1 MARRRVLRAVG
12 LAVAA
17 AALVT
22 GCATVPSVGQ
32 PRAVIGATGQIP
44 QFVQLIPPVPQA
56 DWGPDQIVQGFVA
69 ASASFAGN
77 HAAAQ
82 RFLSPAA
89 RRTLHLGSWPVT
101 VVNVGSDPTLTPLRP
116 AAGNGPPTLTQATLR
131 ASQVATI
138 SDIGQYVY
146 GPARRTYHFTL
157 VRVGGQWRINS
168 LTPPALLLSQDS
180 FMDVYQARNLYFWS
194 PGYQALVP
202 EPVFAPQQDTYAA
215 AAASL
220 VHALMRTS
228 QDLGSADQHDQTWL
242 ADATQTAFRPGTT
255 LIGDKVAIEGQT
267 AIVNLGGAAARAS
280 PAELQRMARQLV
292 TTLTSTSY
300 ASPPIA
306 RHVELQINGRQPRGA
321 SQRPSPPGP
330 PLSTGPLYY
339 LATNGT
345 VSALSAQ
352 NAQSA
357 QVGQNAP
364 SEPSGR
370 PVRNAPGH
378 GQVPFSRIAVGSD
391 PASGTQ
397 LLAGAAVA
405 GQGCTVYYGPLT
417 GTAPLSSSAV
427 PDSGGGPCTSVS
439 WDSRGDIWAVAAGDI
454 WVLPA
459 GSRQFLPIGP
469 PLLPGGSAAD
479 YQVLS
484 LRVAPDAV
492 RVALLVKVAGPPA
505 ANQVVMA
512 AVSHLG
518 GEFLLGTTVAVGP
531 TLASPIALSW
541 YDPDHLVV
549 LARSELYSV
558 PVNGGAPAP
567 IVPAPDG
574 VSSVTATGPGRI
586 AVVGGT
592 QVYTSTGLE
601 QSMQPGPRGTDAA
614 YQG

>member
-1 MARRRVLRAVG
+1 VARRRVLRVAG

-17 AALVT
+17 ALVAS
-22 GCATVPSVGQ
+22 CATVPSVGQ

-44 QFVQLIPPVPQA
+44 QFVQLIPPVPQP

-82 RFLSPAA
+82 KFLSPAA

-101 VVNVGSDPTLTPLRP
+101 VVNLAPGPTLTPLRP
-116 AAGNGPPTLTQATLR
+116 ASGNGPPTLTQATLR

-168 LTPPALLLSQDS
+168 LSPPALLLSQDS

-228 QDLGSADQHDQTWL
+228 QDLGSADQHDRTWL

-255 LIGDKVAIEGQT
+255 LIGDKVAIDGQT

-280 PAELQRMARQLV
+280 PAELQRMTRQLV

-345 VSALSAQ
+345 VSALSTQ
-352 NAQSA
+352 NAQN
-357 QVGQNAP
+357 GQP
-364 SEPSGR
+364 GR
-370 PVRNAPGH
+370 PVRNVPGH
-378 GQVPFSRIAVGSD
+378 GQVPFSLIAVGSD

-397 LLAGAAVA
+397 LLAGSAVA
-405 GQGCTVYYGPLT
+405 GKGCTVYYGPLT
-417 GTAPLSSSAV
+417 GTAALSSSTV
-427 PDSGGGPCTSVS
+427 PDSGGGACTSVS

-459 GSRQFLPIGP
+459 GGRQFLPISP

-492 RVALLVKVAGPPA
+492 RVALLVKVAGPKA
-505 ANQVVMA
+505 ATQVVMA

-567 IVPAPDG
+567 VAAAPAG

-586 AVVGGT
+586 AVAGGG
-592 QVYTSTGLE
+592 QVYVSTGPE
-601 QSMQPGPRGTDAA
+601 QNMLPGPRGTDAA